1 MYMTLLHWIGVGI
14 FVLVFIVLTILSLKE
29 KDPKNK
35 KVMIFFA
42 FAISLLGV
50 VITLFALEKY
60 TKKYK
65 LLSYT
70 QKRMLSTES
79 VVFQG
84 KIQNTGKFK
93 LAECKIKVKFTNNV
107 MTMGRPKNTFFKPS
121 SDLGWLFGDKKKDDR
136 PNTIEE
142 QFSVAKNIA
151 PKEIKNFRIY
161 MKYPPYMKSPL
172 IKLKLKCH

>member
-1 MYMTLLHWIGVGI
+1 MYMTVLHWIGVGI
-14 FVLVFIVLTILSLKE
+14 FVLVFIILTILSSKE

-35 KVMIFFA
+35 RVMIFAA

-70 QKRMLSTES
+70 QKRVLSTES

-84 KIQNTGKFK
+84 KIQNIGNFK
-93 LAECKIKVKFTNNV
+93 LGECKIRVKFTNNV
-107 MTMGRPKNTFFKPS
+107 MTMGRPKNAFFKPS
-121 SDLGWLFGDKKKDDR
+121 SGLGWLFGDKKKDSK
-136 PNTIEE
+136 PNTVE
-142 QFSVAKNIA
+142 QEFKVAKNLA
-151 PKEIKNFRIY
+151 PHKVKNFRIY
-161 MKYPPYMKSPL
+161 MKYPPYMNAPL
-172 IKLKLKCH
+172 IKLKLECH